1 MLGHLGALMNPLNS
15 WGRLEVRPHN
25 TVELISE
32 SQAVDCIKRSGEG
45 IPFGMGRS
53 YGDACLNDGG
63 YVWKTSHLDHFID
76 FDRKT
81 GALSCE
87 AGTLLRDIQRLVV
100 PEGWMLPVTPGTQMV
115 TVGGAIAN
123 DIHGKNHHAYGSF
136 GNHVRS
142 FRLLR
147 SSGEIIDCTP
157 SKNADW
163 FAATLGGVGLT
174 GIILSAQIQLRPV
187 PGPWLATETIAYS
200 NIQDFFRLAN
210 ESEADYE
217 YTVSWIDCVASGG
230 GRGLFMRGNHVDLGV
245 RPSPKRR
252 AKRMPFVPPVSL
264 VNQLTLRPFNTL
276 YFNANRLSSAK
287 SYQHYQPFFY
297 PLDNMQDWNRMY
309 GPRGFYQYQSVVP
322 LEVGPEAINDMLR
335 AIGRSGEGSFLAV
348 LKTFGQQSSIGMLG
362 FPQPGVTLALDFP
375 NRGASTLALFDQLD
389 QIVSDAKGRIYLAKD
404 ARMPRYLFEAGY
416 PQLQNFLNFRDP
428 AISSAMSRRLMGY

>member
-1 MLGHLGALMNPLNS
+1 
-15 WGRLEVRPHN
+15 
-25 TVELISE
+25 
-32 SQAVDCIKRSGEG
+32 
-45 IPFGMGRS
+45 MGRS

-174 GIILSAQIQLRPV
+174 GIILSAHIQLRPV

-245 RPSPKRR
+245 RSGC
-252 AKRMPFVPPVSL
+252 
-264 VNQLTLRPFNTL
+264 
-276 YFNANRLSSAK
+276 RLFH
-287 SYQHYQPFFY
+287 QC
-297 PLDNMQDWNRMY
+297 
-309 GPRGFYQYQSVVP
+309 
-322 LEVGPEAINDMLR
+322 
-335 AIGRSGEGSFLAV
+335 RS
-348 LKTFGQQSSIGMLG
+348 
-362 FPQPGVTLALDFP
+362 
-375 NRGASTLALFDQLD
+375 
-389 QIVSDAKGRIYLAKD
+389 
-404 ARMPRYLFEAGY
+404 
-416 PQLQNFLNFRDP
+416 
-428 AISSAMSRRLMGY
+428 